1 MSHSEIERFI
11 ADMKSDAS
19 LLQQAQS
26 GSTGL
31 ESVVTLATS
40 KGYDITIDDAKAY
53 IRDKAGSELSDD
65 DLDAVAGGKGHH
77 HHSTGD
83 KGPVQSNTNVAA
95 SAEAVTVAVE
105 AAAAATTVMVV
116 AEGVAVLT

>member
-11 ADMKSDAS
+11 ADMKSDLS

-31 ESVVTLATS
+31 ESVVALATS
-40 KGYDITIDDAKAY
+40 KGYDITLDDAKGY
-53 IRDKAGSELSDD
+53 IRAKAGSELSDD

-77 HHSTGD
+77 HHSSGD
-83 KGPVQSNTNVAA
+83 HGSVQSNTNVAA